1 MTFPNRRT
9 LAVPMSKLSKEKR
22 KKLKEQEMQ
31 IIQEVDDISTIRKG
45 NNSLDWNNTTRNR
58 FM

>member
-1 MTFPNRRT
+1 
-9 LAVPMSKLSKEKR
+9 
-22 KKLKEQEMQ
+22 MQ

-58 FM
+58 FMWHWYI

>member
-9 LAVPMSKLSKEKR
+9 LPVPMSKLSKEKR
-22 KKLKEQEMQ
+22 KKLKEQKMQ

-45 NNSLDWNNTTRNR
+45 SNSIEWNNTTKHGVI
-58 FM
+58 